1 MLYWYKLRV
10 SLLVIPVFLRYIL
23 EKFVWERGLFM
34 ISEEY
39 YLNFLKCVISCVN
52 NGDYYSIK
60 ELSALE
66 LEKMKKNHIS
76 NGGDDVVIYNF
87 FRLS

>member
-1 MLYWYKLRV
+1 MLYYYKLRV

-23 EKFVWERGLFM
+23 EKFVWKRGLFM

-39 YLNFLKCVISCVN
+39 YLNFLKCLISCVN

-76 NGGDDVVIYNF
+76 DEANSKN
-87 FRLS
+87 LK

>member
-1 MLYWYKLRV
+1 M
-10 SLLVIPVFLRYIL
+10 
-23 EKFVWERGLFM
+23 EKRFIM

-60 ELSALE
+60 ELSVLE
-66 LEKMKKNHIS
+66 LEKMKKNYIFDES
-76 NGGDDVVIYNF
+76 NSKN
-87 FRLS
+87 LK

>member
-23 EKFVWERGLFM
+23 DKFVWERGRFM

-60 ELSALE
+60 ELSVLE
-66 LEKMKKNHIS
+66 LEKLKKNYIS
-76 NGGDDVVIYNF
+76 NESNSKN
-87 FRLS
+87 LK

>member
-1 MLYWYKLRV
+1 
-10 SLLVIPVFLRYIL
+10 
-23 EKFVWERGLFM
+23 M

-76 NGGDDVVIYNF
+76 DEANSKN
-87 FRLS
+87 LK